1 MDWHRFFQSHCDRKG
16 LSDFFIRESG
26 EVALMVGKQLE
37 YPEKRITTDDFDNL
51 VRLIWRE
58 GMPDLGLRAHEPAF
72 DLVGRRFRVS
82 YYRTLGGREITLR
95 LPAVSIP
102 PPEALRVPPAVIST
116 FCKIRGGLV
125 LVSGQ
130 MGSGKSTTVSSLW
143 MHLAA
148 QQPHRVVAI
157 EDPIEFVYPTRHGPS
172 MFTMRELDT
181 SCEGYEQALLEVR
194 RQNATGV
201 IIGEIRG
208 AEIAEKCLR
217 FALIGLLVVAT
228 IHGENVPSTLASYV
242 AELPKERASWAL
254 ANLATACRM
263 VLAQRLVRNPETGS
277 LVAVHETMFNLSYEG
292 KHLGIAANIR
302 EGHLERLRR
311 DIQGHRADG
320 MQTFEDAMN
329 RAVNEGALPA
339 EFRPPPN
346 AL

>member
-1 MDWHRFFQSHCDRKG
+1 MDWHRFFETNWDRKG

-26 EVALMVGKQLE
+26 EVAMMIGRQLE
-37 YPEKRITTDDFDNL
+37 YVGEKINTKDFDAL
-51 VRLIWRE
+51 VRLIWRD
-58 GMPDLGLRAHEPAF
+58 GMPELGLRAYEPAF
-72 DLVGRRFRVS
+72 DLNGRRFRVS

-95 LPAVSIP
+95 LPAVTIP
-102 PPEALRVPPAVIST
+102 APEALRVPPAVVST
-116 FCKIRGGLV
+116 FCRIRGGLV

-130 MGSGKSTTVSSLW
+130 MASGKSTTVASLW
-143 MHLAA
+143 MHLAS
-148 QQPHRVVAI
+148 QQPHRIMAI

-172 MFTMRELDT
+172 MFSMRELDT
-181 SCEGYEQALLEVR
+181 SCKSYEQALLEVR

-201 IIGEIRG
+201 SIGEIRG
-208 AEIAEKCLR
+208 AESAEKCLR

-228 IHGENVPSTLASYV
+228 IHGENVPAALASYV
-242 AELPKERASWAL
+242 AELPKERAGWAL

-263 VLAQRLVRNPETGS
+263 VLTQRLVRNPETGA
-277 LVAVHETMFNLSYEG
+277 LIAVHETMFNMSYEG

-311 DIQGHRADG
+311 DIQSHRAEG
-320 MQTFEDAMN
+320 MQTFDDGLN
-329 RAVNEGALPA
+329 RAVNEGALPP